1 MGFHSQFH
9 LFYLFDLLF
18 DGTLSLA
25 DLIDSI
31 LFNSFVNVTQR
42 EYVNYLTA
50 DSLYMPLIIPEII
63 KDAVLQDWLSGS
75 TRNAIAT
82 KNNVSEGSVSNI
94 VAEKKKKLQYDS
106 DKLEA
111 LRDLSIAIS
120 RSGLSIQDCTAG
132 HRIAMLLRKTGVD
145 EERFEDFMSKLW
157 HLYIKTGL
165 NPELLREQVSELH
178 YFLSQNNGLGTG
190 VSIFRICDNINTLK
204 SEEAILNHGVVGL
217 KSKRGELERDN
228 ADLQEHNREVRA
240 ELEANIEYRDKL
252 KANGFQK
259 GEILESVDLALLVKR
274 SGYTIGKAIEKFS
287 DFAGLDKERA
297 TLHQEVL
304 HQGVMHN
311 FLSKENLGLE
321 ELRSKNSQILRE
333 LEYVKQ
339 LGFGLQELKKLRY
352 KLDEVDEEAGK
363 PTGSKASI
371 DRFFRFLDNYYCDY
385 YNLEDK
391 VKELQSTITE
401 SGENLERLSMAFG
414 LTPDIAMMIHS
425 LARKGI
431 SKYDIPDLVKKI
443 EDKHHSSNSISFK
456 IDTITTNQN
465 SNNIRKPPLISQH
478 TDWRTLFMFL
488 PRFDLGDKE
497 ITECPPCGGGKI
509 SVDEH
514 ETRVPDGGGGEKAPS
529 FKRRTGEIIDKGKV
543 DVRSNTNGTAMK
555 QLPSEEIYDTKTEY
569 KECNNNNKNKDDCE
583 GYFHPQ
589 FPPSLVE
596 EAKTMRAVRKLPL
609 RIGIRWK
616 LQSGLGKSRQV
627 VS

>member
-1 MGFHSQFH
+1 
-9 LFYLFDLLF
+9 
-18 DGTLSLA
+18 
-25 DLIDSI
+25 
-31 LFNSFVNVTQR
+31 
-42 EYVNYLTA
+42 
-50 DSLYMPLIIPEII
+50 MPLIIPEII

-75 TRNAIAT
+75 TRKAIAT
-82 KNNVSEGSVSNI
+82 KHDVSEGSVSNI
-94 VAEKKKKLQYDS
+94 VAEKKKYDS

-120 RSGLSIQDCTAG
+120 RSGLSIQDCTVG
-132 HRIAMLLRKTGVD
+132 HRVAMLLRKTGVD

-204 SEEAILNHGVVGL
+204 SEETILNLEVVDL

-228 ADLQEHNREVRA
+228 ADLKVHNHDLRA
-240 ELEANIEYRDKL
+240 ELESNIEFRDKL

-259 GEILESVDLALLVKR
+259 REILESVDLALLVKR
-274 SGYTIGKAIEKFS
+274 SGHTIKKAIEKFS
-287 DFAGLDKERA
+287 DFAGFDKERA
-297 TLHQEVL
+297 TLHQEIL
-304 HQGVMHN
+304 HQGVMNN

-321 ELRSKNSQILRE
+321 ELQSKNSQILQE

-352 KLDEVDEEAGK
+352 KLEEIDEQAGK
-363 PTGSKASI
+363 PTGSKSSI
-371 DRFFRFLDNYYCDY
+371 DRFFRFLDDYYYDY

-391 VKELQSTITE
+391 VKELQSTIIE
-401 SGENLERLSMAFG
+401 SGENLEHLSMAFG
-414 LTPDIAMMIHS
+414 LTPDISMMIHS

-443 EDKHHSSNSISFK
+443 EDKHHSSNSILFK

-465 SNNIRKPPLISQH
+465 SDNIRKPPTISEKI
-478 TDWRTLFMFL
+478 DWRTLFKYL
-488 PRFDLGDKE
+488 PPFDLNDKE
-497 ITECPPCGGGKI
+497 IKECPPCVVGQI
-509 SVDEH
+509 PVDEH
-514 ETRVPDGGGGEKAPS
+514 ETGVPDSGSEKVVS
-529 FKRRTGEIIDKGKV
+529 FKRKTGETIDKGKV

-555 QLPSEEIYDTKTEY
+555 QPPSA
-569 KECNNNNKNKDDCE
+569 ECNNNNNNKNKDE

-589 FPPSLVE
+589 FPPSLVK

-616 LQSGLGKSRQV
+616 LQSLNEPRTINFRARD
-627 VS
+627 